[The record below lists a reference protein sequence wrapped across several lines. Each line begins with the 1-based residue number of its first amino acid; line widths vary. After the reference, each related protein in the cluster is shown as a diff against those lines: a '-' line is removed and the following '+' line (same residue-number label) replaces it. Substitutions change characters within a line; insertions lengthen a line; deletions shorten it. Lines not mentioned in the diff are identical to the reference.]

1 MIDFTAN
8 VFYHKTI
15 LKFLYRRR
23 RFHMQYNNAGS
34 GLNKL
39 FIAQIGTVVSS
50 VLLLIPIVNL
60 IALLAILGFL
70 ILSLV
75 GLNEAGKDIA
85 GCKTAFQL
93 TAAELILNILS
104 GILGSG
110 ILGTLISA
118 ASSVAGFLALYFV
131 CSSVADVLRTRSHDD
146 IASKGELVWKINLV
160 CYAVEIVMSFL
171 AHIPLLNVLAVPA
184 GIIIPVVTIIAG
196 ILYIVFLYKSSLAL

>member
-1 MIDFTAN
+1 
-8 VFYHKTI
+8 
-15 LKFLYRRR
+15 
-23 RFHMQYNNAGS
+23 MQYNNAGS

-171 AHIPLLNVLAVPA
+171 DHIPLLNVLAVPA